1 MHRLMLLSATY
12 RQQSLIRDEHLNK
25 DPENLYLARM
35 SIRRLDA
42 ESLRDSL
49 LSVSGLLQNEPFGKP
64 DTVTRRED
72 GLVTSNGQNGGWRRS
87 IFVMKRRT
95 EIPTILA
102 NFDRPRMSPNCIDRV
117 TSTVAPQALQLLNNA
132 QVKSWAESFAARVIS
147 EGGNTDAERISYAY
161 ALATSYKPVES
172 ELEVTQQAI
181 DKLRVAWKTDS
192 PDMSAEELT
201 AKVYTNLCHALF
213 NSASFVYVD

>member
-1 MHRLMLLSATY
+1 
-12 RQQSLIRDEHLNK
+12 
-25 DPENLYLARM
+25 M

-49 LSVSGLLQNEPFGKP
+49 LAVSGLLKHEPFGKP
-64 DTVTRRED
+64 DSVTRRAD
-72 GLVTSNGQNGGWRRS
+72 GLVTSNEQNGGWRRS
-87 IFVMKRRT
+87 IFVMKRRS

-147 EGGNTDAERISYAY
+147 EGGSTDTERISYACV
-161 ALATSYKPVES
+161 LATSYKPVAM
-172 ELEVTQQAI
+172 ELEIAQQTI
-181 DKLRVAWKTDS
+181 EKLRVAWKTAA
-192 PDMSAEELT
+192 PDMSDEELT
-201 AKVYTNLCHALF
+201 AKIYTNLCHALF